1 MKTHK
6 LPVYLE
12 SLFNILYLSTAV
24 FLGIR
29 MLLSGVSAQRTLFG
43 IMALILVCGDACH
56 LIPRIAA
63 GFSSDRRRFV
73 RSLGFGKMITSVSMT
88 LFYVILWHIGVT
100 AFSLTGI
107 WHWTLA
113 VYSLAALRIIISVLP
128 QNRWSSDSSPVSW
141 AVYRN
146 IPFLMLGGMACI
158 LFFLYRAT
166 AGFEHMWLAILLS
179 FAFYLPVVIWSKKY
193 TPIGMLMLPKS
204 CIYIWIITM
213 GL

>member
-6 LPVYLE
+6 LPAYIE
-12 SLFNILYLSTAV
+12 SLFNILYLSAAL

-29 MLLSGVSAQRTLFG
+29 MLLIGGSVQRTLFG
-43 IMALILVCGDACH
+43 IMALILAAGDACH

-63 GFSSDRRRFV
+63 GFSSDRRRFA

-88 LFYVILWHIGVT
+88 LFYVFLWHIGVT
-100 AFSLTGI
+100 ASSLTGI

-113 VYSLAALRIIISVLP
+113 VYMLAAARIILSVLP
-128 QNRWSSDSSPVSW
+128 QNRWSTDSSPASW
-141 AVYRN
+141 TVYRN
-146 IPFLMLGGMACI
+146 IPFLLLGGVDCV
-158 LFFLYRAT
+158 LFFLYRNA

-193 TPIGMLMLPKS
+193 PPIGMLMLPKS
-204 CIYIWIITM
+204 CVYIWIIAM

>member
-6 LPVYLE
+6 LSAYFE
-12 SLFNILYLSTAV
+12 SLFNILYLSTAF
-24 FLGIR
+24 FLGIHI
-29 MLLSGVSAQRTLFG
+29 LLLDGSAQKMLFG
-43 IMALILVCGDACH
+43 IMALILVSGDACH

-63 GFSSDRRRFV
+63 GFSSDRRRFA

-100 AFSLTGI
+100 TFSLTGI

-113 VYSLAALRIIISVLP
+113 VYVLAILRIIISVLP
-128 QNRWSSDSSPVSW
+128 QNRWSSDSSPASW

-146 IPFLMLGGMACI
+146 IPFLMLGGVDCA
-158 LFFLYRAT
+158 LFFFNRSA
-166 AGFEHMWLAILLS
+166 AGFEHMWFAILLS
-179 FAFYLPVVIWSKKY
+179 FAFYLPVVIWSKKHP
-193 TPIGMLMLPKS
+193 PIGMLMLPKS
-204 CIYIWIITM
+204 CVYIWIITM

>member
-6 LPVYLE
+6 LSAYFE
-12 SLFNILYLSTAV
+12 SLFNILYLSMAF

-29 MLLSGVSAQRTLFG
+29 ILLLDGSAQKMLFG
-43 IMALILVCGDACH
+43 IMALILASGDACH

-63 GFSSDRRRFV
+63 GFSSDRRRFA
-73 RSLGFGKMITSVSMT
+73 RSLGYGKMITSVSMT
-88 LFYVILWHIGVT
+88 LFYVLLWHIGVS

-113 VYSLAALRIIISVLP
+113 VYLLAASRIIISVHP
-128 QNRWSSDSSPVSW
+128 QNRWSSDSSPTLW
-141 AVYRN
+141 AVFRN
-146 IPFLMLGGMACI
+146 IPFLILGGMACI
-158 LFFLYRAT
+158 LFFLYRNT
-166 AGFEHMWLAILLS
+166 VGFEHMWLAILLS

-193 TPIGMLMLPKS
+193 PPIGMLMLPKS
-204 CIYIWIITM
+204 CVYIWILTM

>member
-6 LPVYLE
+6 LPVYFE

-29 MLLSGVSAQRTLFG
+29 MLLIGVSVQRTLFG
-43 IMALILVCGDACH
+43 IMALILAAGDACH

-63 GFSSDRRRFV
+63 GFASDRQRFA
-73 RSLGFGKMITSVSMT
+73 RSLGYGKMITSVSMT
-88 LFYVILWHIGVT
+88 LFYVFLWHIGIT
-100 AFSLTGI
+100 AFSLTEI
-107 WHWTLA
+107 WYGTLA
-113 VYSLAALRIIISVLP
+113 VYILAIWRIVISALP
-128 QNRWSSDSSPVSW
+128 QNRWGSDSSPTSW

-158 LFFLYRAT
+158 LFFLYRSA
-166 AGFEHMWLAILLS
+166 AGFEHMWLAVILS

-193 TPIGMLMLPKS
+193 PPIGMLMLPKS
-204 CIYIWIITM
+204 CVYIWIITM